1 MATVTELL
9 QSADENIATA
19 QESLSFL
26 RLSVLHGRALPG
38 EKANEFRA
46 RLSDAFACF
55 ELAMKRA
62 AIKPAKGAQR

>member
-9 QSADENIATA
+9 QSADENIANA
-19 QESLSFL
+19 QEALTFL
-26 RLSVLHGRALPG
+26 RLSVLNGRALPG
-38 EKANEFRA
+38 ERVQECRA
-46 RLSDAFACF
+46 RLSDASACF